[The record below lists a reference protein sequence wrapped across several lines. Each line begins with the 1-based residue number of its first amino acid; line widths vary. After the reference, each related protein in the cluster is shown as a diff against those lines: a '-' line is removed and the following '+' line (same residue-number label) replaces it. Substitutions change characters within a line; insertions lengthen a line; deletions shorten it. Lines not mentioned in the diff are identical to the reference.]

1 MAIEPSELKSRIGSG
16 LLSFP
21 VTHFARDGSFDEMAY
36 REFLDEVVA
45 NGPAALFVAGGTG
58 EFFSLSP
65 SEFAAVVRAASETAA
80 GRIPIIAGTGYGT
93 ALAIEYAR
101 AAQDAGADGLLL
113 LPPYLISAEQVGLR
127 RHVEA
132 ICNSVTIGTILYN
145 RDNAIYSIETV
156 GKLLDACP
164 NLIGFKDGH
173 GDIEQITTVTTTFG
187 DRMVYVG
194 GMPTAEVFA
203 VPYHAAGVTTY
214 SSAVFN
220 FVPRLAHRFYNA
232 VRAGD
237 HATTDQLLKDFFF
250 PYLSIRNR
258 RNGYA
263 VSIVKAGLRIVGK
276 SAGPVRAPLVDLTP
290 EEEAELRPIIER
302 VLEAETVAA

>member
-1 MAIEPSELKSRIGSG
+1 MAIDPSELKTRVGSG

-21 VTHFARDGSFDEMAY
+21 VTHFARDGSFDEVAY
-36 REFLDEVVA
+36 RKFLEEVVG

-58 EFFSLSP
+58 EFFSLST
-65 SEFAAVVRAASETAA
+65 SEFAAVVRAATETAA

-101 AAQDAGADGLLL
+101 AAEDAGADGLLL
-113 LPPYLISAEQVGLR
+113 LPPYLIRPEQEGLR
-127 RHVEA
+127 RHVKA
-132 ICNSVTIGTILYN
+132 ICDAVNIGTILYN
-145 RDNAIYSIETV
+145 RDNAIYSVDTV

-187 DRMVYVG
+187 DRLVYVG

-203 VPYHAAGVTTY
+203 VPYQAAGVTTY

-220 FVPRLAHRFYNA
+220 FVPHLAHRFYNA

-237 HATTDQLLKDFFF
+237 RATTDELLKDFFF
-250 PYLSIRNR
+250 PYLGIRNR
-258 RNGYA
+258 KKGYA

-276 SAGPVRAPLVDLTP
+276 DAGPVRAPLVDLTS

-302 VLEAETVAA
+302 ALKAESVAA

>member
-1 MAIEPSELKSRIGSG
+1 MAIDPSELKTRVGSG

-21 VTHFARDGSFDEMAY
+21 VTHFARDGSFDEVAY
-36 REFLDEVVA
+36 RKFLEEVVG

-58 EFFSLSP
+58 EFFSLST
-65 SEFAAVVRAASETAA
+65 SEFAAVVRAATETAA

-101 AAQDAGADGLLL
+101 AAEDAGADGLLL
-113 LPPYLISAEQVGLR
+113 LPPYLIRPEQEGLR
-127 RHVEA
+127 RHVKA
-132 ICNSVTIGTILYN
+132 ICDAVNIGTILYS
-145 RDNAIYSIETV
+145 RDNAIYSVDTV

-187 DRMVYVG
+187 DRLVYVG

-203 VPYHAAGVTTY
+203 VPYQAAGVTTY

-220 FVPRLAHRFYNA
+220 FVPHLAHRFYNA

-237 HATTDQLLKDFFF
+237 RATTDELLKDFFF
-250 PYLSIRNR
+250 PYLGIRNR
-258 RNGYA
+258 KKGYA

-276 SAGPVRAPLVDLTP
+276 DAGPVRAPLVDLTS

-302 VLEAETVAA
+302 ALEAESVAA

>member
-1 MAIEPSELKSRIGSG
+1 MTIDPSELKTRVGSG

-21 VTHFARDGSFDEMAY
+21 VTHFARDGSFDEVAY
-36 REFLDEVVA
+36 RKFLEEVVG

-58 EFFSLSP
+58 EFFSLST
-65 SEFAAVVRAASETAA
+65 SEFAAVVRAATETAA

-101 AAQDAGADGLLL
+101 AAEDAGADGLLL
-113 LPPYLISAEQVGLR
+113 LPPYLIRPEQEGLR
-127 RHVEA
+127 RHVKA
-132 ICNSVTIGTILYN
+132 ICDAVNIGTILYN
-145 RDNAIYSIETV
+145 RDNAIYSVDTV

-187 DRMVYVG
+187 DRLVYVG

-203 VPYHAAGVTTY
+203 VPYQAAGVTTY

-220 FVPRLAHRFYNA
+220 FVPHLAHRFYNA

-237 HATTDQLLKDFFF
+237 RATMDELLKDFFF
-250 PYLSIRNR
+250 PYLGIRNR
-258 RNGYA
+258 KKGYA

-276 SAGPVRAPLVDLTP
+276 DAGPVRAPLVDLTS

-302 VLEAETVAA
+302 ALEAESVAA